1 MLRALRRVRARL
13 LVEGQTGRYLLYAF
27 GELILVVI
35 GILIALQLNTANEA
49 RIEQQE
55 VRQYA
60 QALVED
66 LKADQAMLQPIL
78 REMEDVRERVMRL
91 SRYVQ
96 ERPIEEMRNIDLFFL
111 MRAPYYRPYQWN
123 RAALEQMKSSG
134 ALRQMEN
141 RELAAMIS
149 AYDALRR
156 HLEDDWVHDRE
167 IGVRALALANRVV
180 NMNYPSMEDLVPPTQ
195 LRLGEQVLASGDEL
209 ENSLVH
215 KAFAELDLPMLRR
228 DPVLLGEAV
237 NAYQQIVDEYGL
249 WPRFRVAMPMLQE
262 RIQELIDAL
271 EAEYPKWPVTAPPA
285 EPGGS
290 QTRLTPGEF
299 RKRVLRASSVTESA
313 RLRMVARARP
323 RNSSAASAS
332 PSCAASSARELKI
345 FHPIVGQGWAVR
357 IPMASSRQ
365 VRDVSTSSSN
375 RAISARVFRA
385 HARYF
390 RSPWTR
396 AAASLAS
403 AYSRAASRSPCR
415 IQYRANAAFN
425 RMLYR
430 QRYQISSSKI
440 DSAFCR
446 CSLARAGSSRSM

>member
-78 REMEDVRERVMRL
+78 REMESVRERVMRL

-180 NMNYPSMEDLVPPTQ
+180 NMNYPSMEDLVTPTQ
-195 LRLGEQVLASGDEL
+195 LRLGEQVLALGDEL

-249 WPRFRVAMPMLQE
+249 WPRFRVEMPMLQE

-271 EAEYPKWPVTAPPA
+271 EAEYPK
-285 EPGGS
+285 
-290 QTRLTPGEF
+290 
-299 RKRVLRASSVTESA
+299 
-313 RLRMVARARP
+313 
-323 RNSSAASAS
+323 
-332 PSCAASSARELKI
+332 
-345 FHPIVGQGWAVR
+345 
-357 IPMASSRQ
+357 
-365 VRDVSTSSSN
+365 
-375 RAISARVFRA
+375 
-385 HARYF
+385 
-390 RSPWTR
+390 
-396 AAASLAS
+396 
-403 AYSRAASRSPCR
+403 
-415 IQYRANAAFN
+415 
-425 RMLYR
+425 
-430 QRYQISSSKI
+430 
-440 DSAFCR
+440 
-446 CSLARAGSSRSM
+446 